1 MNKKIISLLTA
12 ATVISSG
19 AAVITAAAET
29 TVKVVVDNSP
39 VEYEDQQPIIEND
52 RTLIPVRG
60 AFEAMGGTVEW
71 DGENRTVTVKNS
83 TNTVRTVLTIDSD
96 VMTTYTYKSLLE
108 VEKTETK
115 LDVPATIKNDRTML
129 PLRAVGEAM
138 GAKVEWDGESYTA
151 SIITKEISDEK
162 KTEMLALSLSQ
173 AKSEN
178 EGEVVVSV
186 DLKNIAN
193 YPDTYVGGVTLG
205 LNYDPEVLE
214 FVSTALY
221 NGDTKV
227 ENAMGADNPEFKN
240 GRLKSPYVTVDEEN
254 AAKADGSVMK
264 VVFKKL
270 KDEPTSVSLSDA
282 YHSKLGYDTSV
293 MLGKIGT
300 SETSEYDGT
309 KLNLDKTPLELK

>member
-1 MNKKIISLLTA
+1 MNKRIISILA
-12 ATVISSG
+12 AAAVVTSG
-19 AAVITAAAET
+19 AAALAEN
-29 TVKVVVDNSP
+29 TVRVVVDGSA
-39 VEYEDQQPIIEND
+39 VEYEDQQPVIEND

-71 DGENRTVTVKNS
+71 DGENRIVTVKNS
-83 TNTVRTVLTIDSD
+83 TNTVRTELKIDSD
-96 VMTTYTYKSLLE
+96 VMTTYTYKSLLD

-115 LDVPATIKNDRTML
+115 LDVPATIRNDRTML
-129 PLRAVGEAM
+129 PLRAVGEAL

-173 AKSEN
+173 AESEN

-186 DLKNIAN
+186 DIKNIAN
-193 YPDTYVGGVTLG
+193 YPDTYVAGGTLG
-205 LNYDPEVLE
+205 LNYDPEALE
-214 FVSTALY
+214 FVSTAFY

-227 ENAMGADNPEFKN
+227 ENAMGVDNPEFEQ
-240 GRLKSPYVTVDEEN
+240 GRLKSSYITVDEEN
-254 AAKADGSVMK
+254 AAKTDGSVMK

-270 KDEPTSVSLSDA
+270 KDEPTSVSLSGA
-282 YHSKLGYDTSV
+282 YHSRLGYDTSILLCK
-293 MLGKIGT
+293 LGT
-300 SETSEYDGT
+300 PDTAEYDGT